1 MRQTR
6 RQLAYDAFRTSA
18 LKTAS
23 KSEGKLQ
30 YNTENMRRLTSS
42 SL

>member
-1 MRQTR
+1 MLQTR
-6 RQLAYDAFRTSA
+6 RQLAYDAFRTS
-18 LKTAS
+18 LENRL